1 MSQTNAAP
9 RADGVAVL
17 AEGLLVLTRAER
29 LELDAAVT
37 PRVAALMAK
46 AFGPEFYELMRPLTR
61 DDGPDGKPRAAMPD
75 TSLPGATPR
84 VDRDPLAAPH
94 AGRAPDEEAL
104 RRMMRDPRY
113 WRDKDPAILDRVSE
127 GFRRLYG

>member
-1 MSQTNAAP
+1 MSRTNAAP

-17 AEGLLVLTRAER
+17 AEGLLALTRAER

-46 AFGPEFYELMRPLTR
+46 AFGPEFHELMRPLTR
-61 DDGPDGKPRAAMPD
+61 DDGPDGKPRATAPNVPA
-75 TSLPGATPR
+75 SGVPGMTG
-84 VDRDPLAAPH
+84 DPLADPGT
-94 AGRAPDEEAL
+94 GRAPDEEAL

-113 WRDKDPAILDRVSE
+113 WRDKDPTILNQVSE